1 VFEGSSGVTSI
12 RSASAKTLQ
21 LNGNK
26 LTLSVGRTQGV
37 TAELFDV
44 TGHKVVTLH
53 KGTLSAGTHQFKVNA
68 AKGMYLVKI
77 KGQGVNLTQKVM
89 VK

>member
-1 VFEGSSGVTSI
+1 MRPQVAGAKALRVSG
-12 RSASAKTLQ
+12 
-21 LNGNK
+21 NM
-26 LTLSVGRTQGV
+26 LSLSMGRTQGV

-44 TGHKVVTLH
+44 TGHKVTTLH

-77 KGQGVNLTQKVM
+77 TGQGIYLTQKVM

>member
-1 VFEGSSGVTSI
+1 
-12 RSASAKTLQ
+12 
-21 LNGNK
+21 
-26 LTLSVGRTQGV
+26 V

-68 AKGMYLVKI
+68 AAGTYFVKVA
-77 KGQGVNLTQKVM
+77 GQGINLTQKVM
-89 VK
+89 LK